1 MEVPEA
7 KAQILADAEAKVESI
22 RKNFKRGLI
31 TDEER
36 YNETIKVWSKATDDI
51 QAAVMSNPNKLN
63 PIQMMAYTGARGNP
77 TQIRQLTGIRGL
89 MADTEGKT
97 VEIPIKSCF
106 KDGLDVLE
114 FFISSHGAR
123 KGLADTALRTADSG
137 YLTRRLV
144 DVNQDVIVME
154 DDCGTHEGLEVQTI
168 KESGEAIEK
177 LEERIE
183 GRYLAQ
189 DILDQNGDIIVP
201 NGTYV
206 TDKIAKII
214 VDTGIEKVKIRS
226 ALTCE
231 SVRGVCAKCYGKNL
245 ATGEPI
251 SVGEA
256 IGIIAAQ
263 SIGEPGT
270 QLTMRTFHQGG
281 VAGTDITQG
290 LPRVEEL
297 FEARKPKGVAMVSEV
312 EGVVSIGE
320 NGNNKEVMVTTDEKT
335 TEKYLIQYGARLAV
349 TEGERIQAGD
359 RLTEG
364 SLDPHDIIRIKG
376 EVAVQNYLIEEVQ
389 KVYRTQGVNIDDK
402 HIEIVARQM
411 LRKIYVEDAGDTDL
425 IAASTIDMTEFNK
438 ANKEAKVEGKKPA
451 KGRKVL
457 LGITKVALLTDS
469 FLSAASFQETARV
482 LTDAAIRGKVDKL
495 QGLKEN
501 VIIGRLIPAGT
512 GIVNSNDIEI
522 VTEEE
527 LNKMSEPV
535 IDDEVMKKNIRSDSS
550 EDMVYSQGT
559 NTNN

>member
-1 MEVPEA
+1 
-7 KAQILADAEAKVESI
+7 
-22 RKNFKRGLI
+22 
-31 TDEER
+31 
-36 YNETIKVWSKATDDI
+36 
-51 QAAVMSNPNKLN
+51 
-63 PIQMMAYTGARGNP
+63 
-77 TQIRQLTGIRGL
+77 
-89 MADTEGKT
+89 
-97 VEIPIKSCF
+97 
-106 KDGLDVLE
+106 
-114 FFISSHGAR
+114 
-123 KGLADTALRTADSG
+123 
-137 YLTRRLV
+137 
-144 DVNQDVIVME
+144 
-154 DDCGTHEGLEVQTI
+154 
-168 KESGEAIEK
+168 
-177 LEERIE
+177 
-183 GRYLAQ
+183 
-189 DILDQNGDIIVP
+189 
-201 NGTYV
+201 
-206 TDKIAKII
+206 
-214 VDTGIEKVKIRS
+214 
-226 ALTCE
+226 
-231 SVRGVCAKCYGKNL
+231 
-245 ATGEPI
+245 
-251 SVGEA
+251 
-256 IGIIAAQ
+256 
-263 SIGEPGT
+263 
-270 QLTMRTFHQGG
+270 MRTFHQGG

-335 TEKYLIQYGARLAV
+335 TEKYLIPYGARLAV